1 LIKTVHAV
9 HVRLV
14 HVRTCTV
21 HVRFAVRLGFYRN
34 FIKTYSHMKQ
44 CKYEN
49 CKKPHN
55 RKSAY
60 CCDSHRVRQWELK
73 NNKKPF
79 FEQPKAAVSKAAI
92 GYDHLFRPSV
102 GGGHIKTIPAKT
114 ETHIIPNQTNFARNT
129 SIIFSLMGGF
139 FGKKKRGEKFS
150 LDGFLKGGTTGFF
163 LGATMDWLAPNST
176 QETVMIEP
184 SREVYIPAE
193 DKNRMS
199 SARYQD
205 AKIKRLGLT
214 GKYKKLFGDP
224 AKDFYMIVDGSPG
237 HGKSWWV
244 AEFAQHFHRFHGKV
258 IYYAAEQSG
267 LNLAF
272 QEMLTELN
280 TSFEI
285 ETNPKRLS
293 KQKIKEDFN
302 NYDLVILDSVS
313 YMGMTP
319 QELRDLRE
327 ETNCAIV
334 AVLQSTKEGQHKGS
348 NEWLHD
354 VGISVN
360 LVRYEPQVRKTRYKK
375 IEPPKSGGRVINL

>member
-1 LIKTVHAV
+1 
-9 HVRLV
+9 
-14 HVRTCTV
+14 
-21 HVRFAVRLGFYRN
+21 
-34 FIKTYSHMKQ
+34 MKN
-44 CKYEN
+44 CKYVN
-49 CKKPHN
+49 CLKPHE
-55 RKSAY
+55 RKSKFCTNA
-60 CCDSHRVRQWELK
+60 CRTRQWELD

-79 FEQPKAAVSKAAI
+79 LQQSKGSITKAETLNTV
-92 GYDHLFRPSV
+92 GYNKSIRPSTS
-102 GGGHIKTIPAKT
+102 GGYIKTIPAKT
-114 ETHIIPNQTNFARNT
+114 ETYVYPNETNYGSYV
-129 SIIFSLMGGF
+129 SIIFGLIGGF
-139 FGKKKRGEKFS
+139 AAKKKKGEKFS
-150 LDGFLKGGTTGFF
+150 LSGFGKGAAGGYI
-163 LGATMDWLAPNST
+163 LGYGMDWLSPD
-176 QETVMIEP
+176 QIEETVMIEP
-184 SREVYIPAE
+184 SREVYIPAK

-205 AKIKRLGLT
+205 VKIKRLGLT

-244 AEFAQHFHRFHGKV
+244 AEFAQHFHRYHGKV

-267 LNLAF
+267 MNLAF

-313 YMGMTP
+313 HMGMTP
-319 QELRDLRE
+319 QELRDLRD

-354 VGISVN
+354 VGISIN